1 MKQTKYRDFYI
12 NINKDKIH
20 YTLNDTIKGKNS
32 ILVYTL
38 SIYKDK
44 CYLIDV
50 NSNTYIYRFIRN
62 KNGNILLYDD
72 GKSIYR
78 LNREV
83 TLNDIINNPFIPVNY
98 DY

>member
-12 NINKDKIH
+12 NINKDKIY
-20 YTLNDTIKGKNS
+20 YTLNNTIKGKNS